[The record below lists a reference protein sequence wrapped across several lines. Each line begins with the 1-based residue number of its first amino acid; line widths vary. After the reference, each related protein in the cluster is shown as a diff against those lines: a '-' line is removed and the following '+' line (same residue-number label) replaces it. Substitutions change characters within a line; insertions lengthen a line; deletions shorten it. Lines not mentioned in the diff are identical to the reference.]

1 MAAISPESA
10 NPLPR
15 EEIIAVIG
23 ATPVTKKGFSWIPL
37 SQITLWIIFSRGAAK
52 QKPESSILHWAA
64 EGFFKMAAVLSAE
77 WGHNLAHLAASNLI
91 GKPMDELRIQAGMP
105 RCVYQDIN
113 DRLVTPR
120 QHIIRSLGGPI
131 FNGLLLPITAVVQ
144 KMTRTGS
151 IAGETAKTAFQ
162 TNLFLSLISLLPIP
176 GIDGG
181 PLLKWN
187 LVTRGYTIQEADQT
201 VQEINGPLAL
211 CFGLFSSWAFYS
223 KKILTGIFG
232 TLLGLT
238 SLSIFAGWIK
248 EEDVS
253 IKDKKP

>member
-1 MAAISPESA
+1 MAANSPESA
-10 NPLPR
+10 FPLPG
-15 EEIIAVIG
+15 EEIITVIG
-23 ATPVTKKGFSWIPL
+23 ATPVTKKGISWIPL
-37 SQITLWIIFSRGAAK
+37 SQIVLWIIFTRGAAK
-52 QKPESSILHWAA
+52 QKPKSSVLQWGA
-64 EGFFKMAAVLSAE
+64 EGFLKMAAMLGSE

-105 RCVYQDIN
+105 RCIYHDIN
-113 DRLVTPR
+113 DRMVTPR

-131 FNGLLLPITAVVQ
+131 FNILLLPVTAGVR
-144 KMTRTGS
+144 KLIGTGS

-162 TNLFLSLISLLPIP
+162 TNLFLGLISLLPIP

-181 PLLKWN
+181 PILKWS
-187 LVTRGYTIQEADQT
+187 LVDRGYTIVDADLA
-201 VQEINGPLAL
+201 VREINGPLSL

-223 KKILTGIFG
+223 KKILAGIFG

-238 SLSIFAGWIK
+238 SLSIFAGWLK

-253 IKDKKP
+253 I